1 MMNQNIWRACILKSY
16 GLSNDMH
23 HQRINI
29 YNCLLD
35 SASQGMRVG
44 VNLALAIALHN
55 IPEVHILSI
64 RNLWRRSYLPTYI
77 AHLIKRNLKRI
88 PHYYY
93 FYVFPVWKF
102 VFHYKAISKTSK
114 QLDLIFF
121 YLFDMLP
128 LLPRCDIFRVW
139 RLHFLYTLQQRGKN
153 MVAYGFTFVPCILR
167 GSIHPKSILCM

>member
-1 MMNQNIWRACILKSY
+1 MNQNIWRACILKSY

-64 RNLWRRSYLPTYI
+64 RNL
-77 AHLIKRNLKRI
+77 
-88 PHYYY
+88 
-93 FYVFPVWKF
+93 
-102 VFHYKAISKTSK
+102 
-114 QLDLIFF
+114 
-121 YLFDMLP
+121 
-128 LLPRCDIFRVW
+128 
-139 RLHFLYTLQQRGKN
+139 
-153 MVAYGFTFVPCILR
+153 
-167 GSIHPKSILCM
+167 

>member
-1 MMNQNIWRACILKSY
+1 
-16 GLSNDMH
+16 MH

-77 AHLIKRNLKRI
+77 VHLIKRNLKRI
-88 PHYYY
+88 PHIII
-93 FYVFPVWKF
+93 FMCFLF
-102 VFHYKAISKTSK
+102 ECLFSTIK
-114 QLDLIFF
+114 QSRKRVNNWIWSFF
-121 YLFDMLP
+121 LFGMLP
-128 LLPRCDIFRVW
+128 LLLRCDIFRVW